1 MILYRKRKQY
11 SDELR
16 VIDLALN
23 RFSKENE
30 KRYSQAVANPA
41 NRKYLEQIESAMEVN
56 SGVKNNEGWF
66 IFNPYYII
74 HWIERREKV
83 LKLIEKA
90 KRNGNLGGAIN
101 H

>member
-1 MILYRKRKQY
+1 MNYESLIW
-11 SDELR
+11 
-16 VIDLALN
+16 LN

-41 NRKYLEQIESAMEVN
+41 NRKYLEQVESAMEVN
-56 SGVKNNEGWF
+56 SGVKSNEGWF